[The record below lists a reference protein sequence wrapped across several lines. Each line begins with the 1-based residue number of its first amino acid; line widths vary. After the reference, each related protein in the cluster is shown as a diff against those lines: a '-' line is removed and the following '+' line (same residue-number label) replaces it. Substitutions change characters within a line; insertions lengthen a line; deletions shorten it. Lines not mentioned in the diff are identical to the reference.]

1 MVRPLCCTECHA
13 EYLYSHGNFAG
24 RLEEQ
29 QPDRN
34 QEVTGSEALGKEMAS
49 LEEKIKEIQ
58 AAETDENL
66 KSMYQHH

>member
-1 MVRPLCCTECHA
+1 VR
-13 EYLYSHGNFAG
+13 FAA
-24 RLEEQ
+24 LNAMQNIYTAMETL
-29 QPDRN
+29 
-34 QEVTGSEALGKEMAS
+34 QEDWKNTSGSQSNEVAGSEALGKEMAS